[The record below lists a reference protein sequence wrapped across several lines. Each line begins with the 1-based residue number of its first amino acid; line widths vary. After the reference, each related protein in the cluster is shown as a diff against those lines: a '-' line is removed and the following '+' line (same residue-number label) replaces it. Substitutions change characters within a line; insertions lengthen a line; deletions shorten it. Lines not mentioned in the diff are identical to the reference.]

1 MIEVVWVIIIVNVN
15 VRVNGRC
22 CVNRLKVD
30 VVRIII
36 NVVRVNGRC
45 CVNCNKADVVRNIIN
60 VVRVDGRCCVN
71 RHKADDPIQTVRP
84 SPRLS
89 TSHHHDDHIIAIIT
103 NSHV

>member
-45 CVNCNKADVVRNIIN
+45 CVN
-60 VVRVDGRCCVN
+60 